1 MERREY
7 TPKAPFRLV
16 VDMMPAMKTLD
27 IRTRAAWRAWLAK
40 HHATV
45 SEVWLVFHKAHTG
58 KPSIEYD
65 ASVEEALCYGWVD
78 SLIKRLDEDRYARKF
93 TPRKADSKWS
103 PSNRRRYAQ
112 LKAAGRLAPAGEK
125 RQPTGRNVYAAVPD
139 VSTVPADV
147 AKALEAAPKAWTYF
161 QSLPPSHRR
170 RYLLWIVTAK
180 QEETR
185 QRRLKEAVRLL
196 LRGKELGLR

>member
-1 MERREY
+1 VAGLPQGAHGHAVDRIRRG
-7 TPKAPFRLV
+7 R
-16 VDMMPAMKTLD
+16 
-27 IRTRAAWRAWLAK
+27 
-40 HHATV
+40 
-45 SEVWLVFHKAHTG
+45 G
-58 KPSIEYD
+58 GG
-65 ASVEEALCYGWVD
+65 ALCFGWVD

-93 TPRKADSKWS
+93 TPRKGDSKWS

-112 LKAAGRLAPAGEK
+112 LKAAGRLAAPGKA
-125 RQPTGRNVYAAVPD
+125 RPPTNRNAYDPVPD
-139 VSTVPADV
+139 TSKIPADI
-147 AKALEAAPKAWTYF
+147 AKALRAMPKAWACF

-170 RYLLWIVTAK
+170 RYLLWIMTAK